1 MVIPPSDKTKEKQSM
16 SLSVM
21 LERLEHAGIRSEVVD
36 DDRSAK
42 LVVDGNIVGDIIGDM
57 VYMK

>member
-1 MVIPPSDKTKEKQSM
+1 M
-16 SLSVM
+16 SLHVL
-21 LERLEHAGIRSEVVD
+21 LERLDKAGIQAEVVG
-36 DDRSAK
+36 DDRNAK

>member
-1 MVIPPSDKTKEKQSM
+1 M

-21 LERLEHAGIRSEVVD
+21 LERLEHAGIKAEVVG

-42 LVVDGNIVGDIIGDM
+42 LVIDGTIVGDIIGDM